1 MAFNPNDYPEEY
13 NRIKFASNLYYEG
26 MLDTRDMIEYYKAKA
41 SMFQQKFYSTT
52 ADHRKEKVYMIKWV
66 RANREAQLL
75 EESLDL

>member
-1 MAFNPNDYPEEY
+1 MFILERENKVHIREQ
-13 NRIKFASNLYYEG
+13 
-26 MLDTRDMIEYYKAKA
+26 IEYYKAKA